1 MEIDGER
8 GMARGGKV
16 YCDGTVGSK
25 NQKQT
30 SFALFTCDNLG
41 ACVCVCLER
50 VLVLVWLLAFV
61 CVWVALAL
69 PPFMFL
75 FCFSRLPPSG
85 AT

>member
-1 MEIDGER
+1 MVKEGWREGER
-8 GMARGGKV
+8 
-16 YCDGTVGSK
+16 CTVMVQLAPKIKSK
-25 NQKQT
+25 RH
-30 SFALFTCDNLG
+30 SLCLRVIISVR
-41 ACVCVCLER
+41 VCVCLER